1 MFDRVVSHKPKAII
15 LTSGTLQ
22 PDTWKLE
29 TGIEFKSPPR
39 IP

>member
-1 MFDRVVSHKPKAII
+1 MFDKVVSKGPRTII

-29 TGIEFKSPPR
+29 TGIDFKWTPPAY
-39 IP
+39 